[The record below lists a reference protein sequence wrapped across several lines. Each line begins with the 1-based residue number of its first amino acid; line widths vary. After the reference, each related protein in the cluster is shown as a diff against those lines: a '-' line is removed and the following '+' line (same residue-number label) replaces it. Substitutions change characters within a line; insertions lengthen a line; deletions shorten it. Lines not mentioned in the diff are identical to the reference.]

1 MPTNSRKAEILGMP
15 YGTAGNRLRK
25 LIMFHL
31 LERHGEN
38 VCFKCK
44 HPIETVDEL
53 SIEHI
58 RPWQLGGPHLFW
70 DMDNIAFSHLSC
82 NRQSVSKPGSGLK
95 LRKIGPDGTAWC
107 NKCKGFLPTD
117 MFYKNRSNWNG
128 YNNRCVPCT
137 KTLSAA
143 RSALAS

>member
-31 LERHGEN
+31 LEKHGEN
-38 VCFKCK
+38 LCFKCGGR
-44 HPIETVDEL
+44 IETAEEL

-70 DMDNIAFSHLSC
+70 DIDNIAFSHLKC
-82 NRQSVSKPGSGLK
+82 NRQSVSRPGSGVK
-95 LRKIGPDGTAWC
+95 LRKVGPTGTAWC
-107 NKCKGFLPTD
+107 NRCKAFLPAGK
-117 MFYKNRSNWNG
+117 FYKNRANWNG
-128 YNNRCVPCT
+128 YNNRCIACMKSPST
-137 KTLSAA
+137 RRKPSA
-143 RSALAS
+143 